1 MAFTENVN
9 AENSPVIG
17 ETVDGAQTVASGGI
31 AQNTTIVT
39 GGKQTVLTGG
49 VTSGVTV
56 EAGGVLNGMGAGAL
70 GGQYSDVVVSGAGAA
85 MQIQGAGTVVDKLAV
100 LGSDFAKVEL
110 WDGAS
115 ATNVKV
121 NAGSQIAMGAGKV
134 GAYLIVTGANA
145 AAEYVEISNYGSAS
159 VYNGGYISD
168 VTVSDGG
175 VLAMSYR
182 KLIDGSTGGVANNVT
197 MNEGGVFWVGT
208 LGSKAYNVTFNPGSL
223 LSGFG
228 AGANGTTFYT
238 SWVVGNDGVTRELEN
253 WDGNDYTVVNGLTL
267 LISNSISDGKGI
279 YLLDYSKIILDGG
292 AIQKSVEDNSFVFAT
307 DDDINI
313 RVVDP
318 VSKEILDSNVYS
330 NWQVA
335 GNQKFILNNGAVTDG
350 LIVYEGGSLSGVY
363 VGRPGPI
370 SAAAGTIITNGR
382 YVFNDGT
389 VKNFSCGNGR
399 AENMIIE
406 DGSFIINGWAG
417 SYTEAGF
424 GSGGI
429 VKNTTMIGGTYVQ
442 GNFAYSDGVTVS
454 NGTALQLY
462 GYDTLLNGVNLD
474 EAEDSV
480 YRNFSIVGGVASG
493 LIIENGGLL
502 MLSAGLV
509 SADGSLPEQTPTKA
523 ENIIVRN
530 FLPEGGLAVNNNR
543 ADKRSYMTMASGTS
557 VTNLLVGNGGYLKA
571 FAGSEIV
578 NGKID
583 KGGAFDIAIDA
594 ASKFEVNVNGST
606 VTFTGTALND
616 FTWDTSNAD
625 QVFTFTESGIA
636 AITEVNNLVINSAGF
651 NAGSNRVYNNVEV
664 NATFNVGAGNTY
676 NNVSVTDNTCV
687 MYEAST
693 INGFV
698 VNGATSFIQF
708 TTGTVTNTELWGGK
722 IEAAGNLVM
731 DGTVV
736 DGTLFNTPVGEV
748 GDSSPDHQTTQLV
761 AYADGVVLKNTRIQN
776 GGSAFLYNGATA
788 VGSGNLSVYYP
799 DGTTVATTTAGLVVD
814 KGGVLYLTNWG
825 LATDTSC
832 TIEGDLWVNGGGTLY
847 LGSTN
852 NKIGRIQTMTGAI
865 ITGIANGTVIDSII
879 LRGADIMIDT
889 KLTINNVIQGNN
901 QSIDGGTVGVWTNNY
916 GILTL
921 NDGIVSS
928 YIQNNGT
935 NAGVKLVM
943 NGGLVENLNLTK
955 NGAVQQILGGT
966 VMSGTIQAG
975 GISDAGAV
983 EGAEINISNFSIGGT
998 AAADFSQA
1006 KLDSLKVTGGSLN
1019 VTGTANIDGVEQT
1032 GGVINIYN
1040 AVADASVTS
1049 ATMNIINP
1057 AGSVD
1062 GLKVYNATVTLK
1074 GDDTDNVMLN
1084 NATIGGTGKTT
1095 FIQAMIGKA
1104 TNIVMNGGKYEAMGT
1119 HRIDGMIVDGANL
1132 DATTRNQLIAYAAG
1146 VTVDNLTL
1154 KAGGSAYFYNGANV
1168 GAGTMVE
1175 AGGVLYLTDRNLS
1188 GATTCN
1194 VTSDLDIYGELYMGG
1209 TANVFGDDV
1218 VIRAYKDAKVSGIA
1232 SGTVI
1237 KNIELWGAAIAIA
1250 DGVTINKADQYGDQ
1264 QIDGGTAS
1272 SWINHG
1278 GILTVNSGT
1287 VNTYTDAADAVGGVV
1302 INGGSVDSLTIANGS
1317 NKNALF
1323 GGSIGSLTVSSG
1335 EFYDNDWYTG
1345 VPPTVFGS
1353 GTIGSID
1360 ITGGNVYLL
1369 SDNTKVTGGVKISG
1383 GMVWVGGPGW
1393 GQNNGKVE
1401 NITMTGGTTRIDGT
1415 VKNMVMSGGIIS
1427 LAGGTIDGGT
1437 FSGGELVNWV
1447 GLASSGT
1454 VSNVAVTG
1462 VTGLSA
1468 DSTIWNNLD
1477 IQLTGAGYIN
1487 FGVRNTFNTLKSTN
1501 KVSFGSGS
1509 VINGAKFDSGAVVVG
1524 NNVTY
1529 NDIEFR
1535 GAGSWAQIG
1544 TGAVVNGLKMYD
1556 KTKFEACA
1564 GIRVSN
1570 AVIDGAG
1577 VTKADGSPLAF
1588 GDHKIGAH
1596 LGVYG
1601 ADAIASGVQLINHG
1615 SATVFNGG
1623 KIEAFT
1629 ATDGGALYLRGWSV
1643 PTTAATG
1650 SAVNGT
1656 ITATGGIWYAGGTL
1670 KDVTIENGA
1679 WKRME
1684 YSGLTIMDNVK
1695 FGHADGTYT
1704 TISCNVAAGTGA
1716 LVLGDGDVFKGNWT
1730 AGGGVGAVGG
1740 VEVTM
1745 TDKATLLGW
1754 NLGSA
1759 TIHGTVVFADGTSKA
1774 FAMGETNN
1782 QGGKHAQGV
1791 YFYNGSAVLGSGSA
1805 TVDETGAVSFKQ
1817 NTADDLYFDGGT
1829 FVLGGMTNVTNL
1841 KFVNGASLQTYSN
1854 ANVQGVNLD
1863 EAEDSIYRNF
1873 SMSNGVASG
1882 VILDNGGFLQLFY
1895 AGQNWKGN
1903 TPSPAGF
1910 AKDMIVR
1917 GKRDAAFGNYGAANI
1932 TDYAGGSFLLL
1943 NDGTGGDNV
1952 IVESGAAI
1960 RFTGSGAN
1968 VTNLTLNEGA
1978 IIKIDAMAGTMNISG
1993 KHVGGDFSI
2002 NKDGI
2007 NNVRLDGALSYI
2019 KFAAG
2024 YTAPTITNLT
2034 LDHNAAIA
2042 LNNATV
2048 NGMNI
2053 VNADKYYTFGSGNV
2067 VSGLT
2072 INDALVS
2079 FAEGNNFSKV
2089 TLTGDKSIATMY
2101 ANSTIDGFTIDGGLT
2116 WTQFMAGT
2124 LKNATM
2130 LGGKI
2135 EAAGNLIIE
2144 GITIDGTK
2152 YHTEVGDTADTSA
2165 DHKTTQLVAYSN
2177 GVAITN
2183 LRATNYGSAH
2193 VYNGALLIGEG
2204 NLTVTR
2210 ASDGHVWTTSAGA
2223 VVESGG
2229 VLYMCDWK
2237 KTADGQGGVVAG
2249 ELWVNEGG
2257 TLYLGNNTFSIDKIQ
2272 TTGGATITGI
2282 VSNTTIKDIVLR
2294 GANITID
2301 EKLTIENAIQG
2312 NNQSIDGGTV
2322 ISWTNNYGVLTLNSG
2337 TVGTYVGAAGGGA
2350 KLVMSGGM
2358 IGEVNLTGNSTKN
2371 VFLGGTVESLYADKA
2386 GGGVVDFIDIPAGE
2400 GSSTRVY
2407 GSATLNGVTIK
2418 GNGGYIAGTWSWD
2431 GAGIDL
2437 WSDNSVAN
2445 DLVVDGGV
2453 ASIGRYDN
2461 GLTKATVNNVTVT
2474 NKGMLR
2480 IDSIANNVTLK
2491 SGTLSVYGG
2500 VIDGVQM
2507 TGGAIANYG
2516 SHRGTIKNATLSAA
2530 EAGSAALNIGATLID
2545 WVNLTVEGGFS
2556 GYTTFGAGSTVNG
2569 LTASSSVAVGK
2580 CTTVTNV
2587 ELNNGAVL
2595 TNYNGA
2601 AIDGLTIYGDGLKT
2615 WAQCT
2620 TGSVKTLALYG
2631 DAKYEAAGTNQVN
2644 GAVVDADGVEVAF
2657 KEIKV
2662 GAHLVLYA
2670 ADVVA
2675 NDVTLLNRGS
2685 ATLYNGATLNNALAY
2700 DGGAVYM
2707 VGWKGETP
2715 AVGGTLND
2723 AVIKSTGA
2731 FWYKGGVV
2739 NNITIESG
2747 ATVEINASYKDKFS
2761 GTYVD
2766 IPGIGDLGFA
2776 LKGDGTGSFVAM
2788 AGTTFAGNWSAG
2800 GGIDGSA
2807 NLSSLWVFEG
2817 ASLRGWNLSSA
2828 VVNGKYVD
2836 GEGNIHKMVMGASN
2850 EFGGKHAEN
2859 VYVYNGS
2866 AVIENGTY
2874 QLSEAGDV
2882 TVKYNTG
2889 KGLIFDN
2896 SLFVLGSLAKAS
2908 DVTFRNHVVFQT
2920 STNAGISGVNYD
2932 EGEDS
2937 LYRNFSIVDGKA
2949 TGLILENGGSLELNY
2964 AGQGWGGNAPSV
2976 AGEAQNIIVRGAES
2990 KLTMNNGTKADNVFI
3005 GSGSTLAA
3013 LNAGEGTVSA
3023 TNVTIEEGGYYQFNN
3038 VTAATALSGTY
3049 AGKAFSMADG
3059 VADGI
3064 VMDNDKLVFTVNE
3077 GIALN
3082 NGTFTAGAFA
3092 LNGAGVS
3099 FGGTTKLALAVD
3111 SSKISKISGDFT
3123 ATGIELAF
3131 GGEAVSFSGLTKLT
3145 VDGGKFSTQDNNM
3158 YGADIVFQGG
3168 AKVTWTGGSFGREGS
3183 ASTMTVTGDGTTLD
3197 ISWQHS
3203 GWGGY
3208 ETVLN
3213 VEDGAQANI
3222 GMYTFFNTVNINKG
3236 GVYVADSPSNSGKLG
3251 TINVTDGWLQLDG
3264 ADNTYTGK
3272 INVVGNED
3280 ANTYAQ
3286 VIGTASGVVKVSGIG
3301 AFYVGSGK
3309 WGAGNVTGGVT
3320 VTTGS
3325 KDKGNVCLRNG
3336 SLVGLNMN
3344 GGTFWYSGSY
3354 RIADDQAAVTLSGDV
3369 AFTNAII
3376 NSGLGNTVVMD
3387 ANSAASLKLG
3397 NYTTVNCSIDASK
3410 QYNISLGAELDFADG
3425 VNVSVGWVNA
3435 FDFSGAKSFVVKSVL
3450 ATDADRFVTGE
3461 DGIISVGT
3469 ITVHGSEGM
3478 YVLGDAKYLDMEGGI
3493 TVKVGALSAAVTEFN
3508 KAFLTNESYGTTMTV
3523 KITVDENN
3531 QAVMTVFRTS
3541 SADKVPASWPTSWAD
3556 APILNIPVTAEDM
3569 ATYAVNGVIGL
3580 QEAGPAAQAKFLYK
3594 DVANN
3599 TNNNLALI
3607 DSACNGAYVI
3617 GGMVKP
3623 NQWGARA
3630 NTWLEVNGAQRVNV
3644 IGGGTAE
3651 GGKITNASNI
3661 YVKGADT
3668 SASVYGGGGAGFT
3681 VANVNIVVEDATIN
3695 RLFGG
3700 GYADG
3705 SWDAAKVITGSS
3717 VGGDVT
3723 GNINVVLTNAV
3734 MQRVVIGG
3742 GYGNVGGN
3750 INVEVNNAIRSAANF
3765 YGGTTSTDTN
3775 TTVGGDIS
3783 LKINGGMYSGM
3794 FVGGS
3799 FVYGNATSTINGN
3812 ISISISGNTKQLN
3825 AYRPDF
3831 SETAWIIG
3839 GGYTST
3845 AGTINV
3851 DGNVSINIVDSYI
3864 GNVVGGGAAA
3874 ATGTSTSVGDIAI
3887 KIGGSVV
3894 TGFVFGGGYSNLM
3907 GVSKTG
3913 DVSITIDSTKATTIY
3928 GNIYAGGRGTAS
3940 QVDGDV
3946 SVVFTGKGENLNFSG
3961 VVSGNGNIT
3970 AVEGLRVLG
3979 FSNFTG
3985 EFNAIVRD
3993 FDKVGFS
4000 GNTVAD
4006 MSNVSVT
4013 VDGIGFALTDRA
4025 STVTDAVVSGG
4036 EFTFNDGAVLDIID
4050 ADKFA
4055 ADGSYVLFDRL
4066 ADESVFTDATIKLVS
4081 SADTELGSFKLG
4093 ESFSI
4098 DGYGTFTATMSN
4110 GAITLNFDK
4119 KDEPA
4124 PATGILA

>member
-17 ETVDGAQTVASGGI
+17 ETVDGAQIVASGGI
-31 AQNTTIVT
+31 AEDTTIVT
-39 GGKQTVLTGG
+39 GGRQTVLTGG

-56 EAGGVLNGMGAGAL
+56 AAGGVLNGMGEGAF

-85 MQIQGAGTVVDKLAV
+85 MQIQGAGTLVDKLEI
-100 LGSDFAKVEL
+100 LGSEFAKTEL

-121 NAGSQIAMGAGKV
+121 DAGSKIAMGAGKV
-134 GAYLIVTGANA
+134 GAYLIITGTDA
-145 AAEYVEISNYGSAS
+145 AAQYVEISNYGSAS

-168 VTVSDGG
+168 VTVSNGG

-182 KLIDGSTGGVANNVT
+182 KLIDGNTAGVANNVT

-238 SWVVGNDGVTRELEN
+238 SWVVGNDGVTRELAN

-267 LISNSISDGKGI
+267 LISNKTSDGNGV
-279 YLLDYSKIILDGG
+279 YLLDYSKIILNGG

-307 DDDINI
+307 DDDVNI

-318 VSKEILDSNVYS
+318 VSGAILDSNVYS

-335 GNQKFILNNGAVTDG
+335 ANQKFVLNNGAVTDG
-350 LIVYEGGSLSGVY
+350 LIIYEGGSLTGVY

-370 SAAAGTIITNGR
+370 SAAAGTIISNGR
-382 YVFNDGT
+382 YIFNDGT
-389 VKNFSCGNGR
+389 VQNFSCGNGR

-406 DGSFIINGWAG
+406 NGSFIINGYAG
-417 SYTEAGF
+417 NYTEAGF

-442 GNFAYSDGVTVS
+442 GNFAYSDGLTIS
-454 NGTALQLY
+454 KGTALQVY

-509 SADGSLPEQTPTKA
+509 SADGSLPDQAPTKA

-530 FLPEGGLAVNNNR
+530 FLPEGGYAVNNNR

-557 VTNLLVGNGGYLKA
+557 VTNLIIGNGGHLKTS
-571 FAGSEIV
+571 AGSEIV
-578 NGKID
+578 NGKVEE
-583 KGGAFDIAIDA
+583 GGAFEIAIDA
-594 ASKFEVNVNGST
+594 ASKFDINVNGNT
-606 VTFTGTALND
+606 VTFTGTALNN
-616 FTWDTSNAD
+616 FTWDTSNAN
-625 QVFTFTESGIA
+625 QIFTFTEAGIA
-636 AITEVNNLVINSAGF
+636 GITEVNDLIVNSADF

-664 NATFNVGAGNTY
+664 NATFNVGTGNTL
-676 NNVSVTDNTCV
+676 NNVSVNDATIV
-687 MYEAST
+687 MYADST
-693 INGFV
+693 INGMI
-698 VNGATSFIQF
+698 VNGANSFAQF

-731 DGTVV
+731 DGTVI
-736 DGTLFNTPVGEV
+736 DGTLFNTPVGETA
-748 GDSSPDHQTTQLV
+748 DSSPDHQTTQLV
-761 AYADGVVLKNTRIQN
+761 AYSDGVVLKNTRIQN
-776 GGSAFLYNGATA
+776 GGSAFIYNGATA
-788 VGSGNLSVYYP
+788 IGSGNLTVYYP

-814 KGGVLYLTNWG
+814 NGGVLYLTNWG
-825 LATDTSC
+825 LATDTTS
-832 TIEGDLWVNGGGTLY
+832 TVEGDLWVAGGGTLY

-852 NKIGRIQTMTGAI
+852 NKIGRIQTMTGANI
-865 ITGIANGTVIDSII
+865 VGIANGTVIDSII
-879 LRGADIMIDT
+879 LRGANISIDT

-916 GILTL
+916 GVLTL

-943 NGGLVENLNLTK
+943 NGGLVENLDLTK
-955 NGAVQQILGGT
+955 NGADQQILGGT
-966 VMSGTIQAG
+966 VMSGTVQAG
-975 GISDAGAV
+975 GISDTGA
-983 EGAEINISNFSIGGT
+983 AEDADINISNFTIGGT
-998 AAADFSQA
+998 AAAEFSKAQ
-1006 KLDSLKVTGGSLN
+1006 LDSLQVTGGTLKVS
-1019 VTGTANIDGVEQT
+1019 GDANIDGVVQT

-1040 AVADASVTS
+1040 AVSNASVS
-1049 ATMNIINP
+1049 SGTMNIINP
-1057 AGSVD
+1057 SGSVD
-1062 GLKVYNATVTLK
+1062 GLTVYNATVTLT
-1074 GDDTDNVMLN
+1074 GEDTDNVMLN
-1084 NATIGGTGKTT
+1084 NANISGTGKTT
-1095 FIQAMIGKA
+1095 FIQAMVGKG

-1119 HRIDGMIVDGANL
+1119 HRIDGMIIDGANL
-1132 DATTRNQLIAYAAG
+1132 DSATRNQLIAYASG

-1168 GAGTMVE
+1168 GAGTTVE
-1175 AGGVLYLTDRNLS
+1175 AGGILYLCDRNLS
-1188 GATTCN
+1188 DATTCN
-1194 VTSDLDIYGELYMGG
+1194 VTADLDIYGELYMGG
-1209 TANVFGDDV
+1209 TANVFGDEV
-1218 VIRAYKDAKVSGIA
+1218 VIRAYAGSTIDGIA

-1237 KNIELWGAAIAIA
+1237 KNIELWGANIDIA
-1250 DGVTINKADQYGDQ
+1250 DGLTLNNVAQYGDQ
-1264 QIDGGTAS
+1264 TVNGGVAS
-1272 SWINHG
+1272 SWKNNAGMLNVSG
-1278 GILTVNSGT
+1278 GVISA
-1287 VNTYTDAADAVGGVV
+1287 YESMSADAGIV
-1302 INGGSVDSLTIANGS
+1302 
-1317 NKNALF
+1317 
-1323 GGSIGSLTVSSG
+1323 
-1335 EFYDNDWYTG
+1335 
-1345 VPPTVFGS
+1345 
-1353 GTIGSID
+1353 
-1360 ITGGNVYLL
+1360 ITGGEVSDLKIENGGTKNAILGGKIGNLTISNGDIYDNNWYIAAPSVFGNGEIGHIEINGTGRVYLL
-1369 SDNTKVTGGVKISG
+1369 SNDTKVTGGVTVNN
-1383 GMVWVGGPGW
+1383 GMLWVGGPGW
-1393 GQNNGKVE
+1393 GQSELSVSDV
-1401 NITMTGGTTRIDGT
+1401 TMYAGTTRIDT
-1415 VKNMVMSGGIIS
+1415 NIKNMTMSGGLIS

-1437 FSGGELVNWV
+1437 FSGGQIVNWV

-1454 VSNVAVTG
+1454 VNNAVVTG

-1468 DSTIWNNLD
+1468 ASTTWNNLD
-1477 IQLTGAGYIN
+1477 IQLVGADYVK
-1487 FGVRNTFNTLKSTN
+1487 FDVQNTFSNLKSTN

-1509 VINGAKFDSGAVVVG
+1509 VVNGARFDSGATVVG

-1529 NDIEFR
+1529 NDIAFY
-1535 GAGSWAQIG
+1535 GIGTWAQIG
-1544 TGAVVNGLKMYD
+1544 AGAVVNGLELYD
-1556 KTKFEACA
+1556 RTKFEACA
-1564 GIRVSN
+1564 GIRVYG
-1570 AVIDGAG
+1570 AVADAKGA
-1577 VTKADGSPLAF
+1577 TKADGSAIEF
-1588 GDHKIGAH
+1588 GDHKVGAH

-1601 ADAIASGVQLINHG
+1601 ADAYASGVTLLNHG

-1623 KIEAFT
+1623 KIEDFV
-1629 ATDGGALYLRGWSV
+1629 ATEGGALYVRGWSV

-1656 ITATGGIWYAGGTL
+1656 ITATGGIWYAGGLLENVTIEYGAWKKFEYNAL
-1670 KDVTIENGA
+1670 TNMKDVTIMN
-1679 WKRME
+1679 
-1684 YSGLTIMDNVK
+1684 
-1695 FGHADGTYT
+1695 ADGTST
-1704 TISCNVAAGTGA
+1704 VVTCNVAAGTGT
-1716 LVLGDGDVFKGNWT
+1716 LNLGDGESFIGNWA
-1730 AGGGVGAVGG
+1730 AGGGVAGTIGG
-1740 VEVTM
+1740 VEVNM
-1745 TDKATLLGW
+1745 TAKSSLIGW
-1754 NLGSA
+1754 NLGTS
-1759 TIHGTVVFADGTSKA
+1759 TIHGTVVLADGTSKT
-1774 FAMGETNN
+1774 FAMGETNA

-1791 YFYNGSAVLGSGSA
+1791 YFYNGSCVLGSGSA
-1805 TVDETGAVSFKQ
+1805 AVDADGNVTFKQ

-1841 KFVNGASLQTYSN
+1841 TFVNGASLQTYSN
-1854 ANVQGVNLD
+1854 GNIQGVNLD

-1873 SMSNGVASG
+1873 SMKDGVASG
-1882 VILDNGGFLQLFY
+1882 VILNNGGFLQLFV
-1895 AGQNWKGN
+1895 AGQNWGGN

-1910 AKDMIVR
+1910 AQDMIVR
-1917 GKRDAAFGNYGAANI
+1917 GQRASALGNYNAANMN
-1932 TDYAGGSFLLL
+1932 DYAGGSFLLL
-1943 NDGTGGDNV
+1943 NNGTGGDNV

-1960 RFTGSGAN
+1960 RFTGSGAK

-1978 IIKIDAMAGTMNISG
+1978 IIKLDAMADTMDISG
-1993 KHVGGDFSI
+1993 KNVNGDFA
-2002 NKDGI
+2002 I
-2007 NNVRLDGALSYI
+2007 NNQEISNVVLDGKLSYI

-2024 YTAPTITNLT
+2024 YTNPVINNLT
-2034 LDHNAAIA
+2034 LNNNASIA
-2042 LNNATV
+2042 LNGMTV
-2048 NGMNI
+2048 NGMKI
-2053 VNADKYYTFGSGNV
+2053 TNATEYYTFGSGNTVTDLV
-2067 VSGLT
+2067 VVDS
-2072 INDALVS
+2072 LVS
-2079 FAEGNNFSKV
+2079 FAAGNNYKNVS
-2089 TLTGDKSIATMY
+2089 LTGDKSIAVMY
-2101 ANSTIDGFTIDGGLT
+2101 ANSTIDGFTIDAGT
-2116 WTQFMAGT
+2116 AWTQFLAGT
-2124 LKNATM
+2124 IKNATM

-2152 YHTEVGDTADTSA
+2152 YHTEIGDTADTSA
-2165 DHKTTQLVAYSN
+2165 DHQTTQLVAYAN
-2177 GVAITN
+2177 GVAITDM
-2183 LRATNYGSAH
+2183 RVTNYGSAH
-2193 VYNGALLIGEG
+2193 VYNGALVIGEGG

-2229 VLYMCDWK
+2229 VLYMCDWTK
-2237 KTADGQGGVVAG
+2237 NPTGQGGVVAG

-2272 TTGGATITGI
+2272 TTTGATITGI
-2282 VSNTTIKDIVLR
+2282 VADTTIKDIVLR
-2294 GANITID
+2294 GANIMID
-2301 EKLTIENAIQG
+2301 DKLTIENAVQG

-2322 ISWTNNYGVLTLNSG
+2322 ISWTNNYGVLTMNSG
-2337 TVGTYVGAAGGGA
+2337 TVGTYVGAATAGA
-2350 KLVMSGGM
+2350 KLVMNGGM
-2358 IGEVNLTGNSTKN
+2358 IGEVNLTGNTARN

-2386 GGGVVDFIDIPAGE
+2386 GCYLVDYMDVVDAE

-2407 GSATLNGVTIK
+2407 GSATLNGVTVK
-2418 GNGGYIAGTWSWD
+2418 GNGGYVSGTWSWD
-2431 GAGIDL
+2431 GASFDM

-2445 DLVVDGGV
+2445 DVVVDGGV

-2461 GLTKATVNNVTVT
+2461 GLTKATINNVTVE

-2480 IDSIANNVTLK
+2480 VDSIANNVTLK

-2516 SHRGTIKNATLSAA
+2516 SHRGKISNATFSCV
-2530 EAGSAALNIGATLID
+2530 EAGTASLGVDAGSID
-2545 WVNLTVEGGFS
+2545 WVNVTVEAGFS
-2556 GYTTFGAGSTVNG
+2556 GSTVFGSGCTVDG
-2569 LTASSSVAVGK
+2569 LYASSNVNVGK
-2580 CTTVTNV
+2580 CTTVANV
-2587 ELNNGAVL
+2587 EIHDGAVL
-2595 TNYNGA
+2595 TNYDGA
-2601 AIDGLTIYGDGLKT
+2601 AINGLAIYGDGMKS

-2620 TGSVKTLALYG
+2620 TGSVTNLSLYG

-2644 GAVVDADGVEVAF
+2644 GAIVDADGVEVAF

-2685 ATLYNGATLNNALAY
+2685 ATIYNGATLNNAVAY

-2707 VGWKGETP
+2707 VDWNGNKP
-2715 AVGGTLND
+2715 AVNGTLND

-2817 ASLRGWNLSSA
+2817 ASLLGWNLSTA

-2874 QLSEAGDV
+2874 QLSEAGDA

-2896 SLFVLGSLAKAS
+2896 SLFVLGSLAQVS
-2908 DVTFRNHVVFQT
+2908 DVTFRNNVVFQT
-2920 STNAGISGVNYD
+2920 STNASISGVNYD
-2932 EGEDS
+2932 ESEDS
-2937 LYRNFSIVDGKA
+2937 IYRNFSIVDGKA

-2964 AGQGWGGNAPSV
+2964 AGQGWGGNTPSV
-2976 AGEAQNIIVRGAES
+2976 AGEASGIIVRGAES
-2990 KLTMNNGTKADNVFI
+2990 KLTMNNGTKADNVLV
-3005 GSGSTLAA
+3005 GSGSTIVA
-3013 LNAGEGTVSA
+3013 LNNGEGTVSA

-3038 VTAATALSGTY
+3038 VTADTVLGGTY
-3049 AGKAFSMADG
+3049 AGKAFTMADG
-3059 VADGI
+3059 IADGI
-3064 VMDNDKLVFTVNE
+3064 VMDNAKLIFTVNS

-3082 NGTFTAGAFA
+3082 NGSFTAGALT
-3092 LNGAGVS
+3092 LNGEGVS
-3099 FGGTTKLALAVD
+3099 FGGTTNLALAVD
-3111 SSKISKISGDFT
+3111 STKISKISGDFT
-3123 ATGIELAF
+3123 ATGIDLTF
-3131 GGEAVSFSGLTKLT
+3131 GGEKVNFSGLTKLT
-3145 VDGGKFSTQDNNM
+3145 VDGGNFSTQDNNM
-3158 YGADIVFQGG
+3158 YGADIVFKGG
-3168 AKVTWTGGSFGREGS
+3168 VKANWVGGSFGREGS
-3183 ASTMTVTGDGTTLD
+3183 ASTMTVTGENTQLN

-3222 GMYTFFNTVNINKG
+3222 GMYTFFKTVNINKG
-3236 GVYVADSPSNSGKLG
+3236 GVYVGDSPSNSGKLG

-3264 ADNTYTGK
+3264 ADNTYTGN
-3272 INVVGNED
+3272 INVVGKED
-3280 ANTYAQ
+3280 ADTYAQ
-3286 VIGTASGVVKVSGIG
+3286 IIGTASGVVKVSGLG
-3301 AFYVGSGK
+3301 AVYVGSGK
-3309 WGAGNVTGGVT
+3309 WGAGSATGGVT
-3320 VTTGS
+3320 VSTGS
-3325 KDKGNVCLRNG
+3325 KDSGNVCLRNG

-3354 RIADDQAAVTLSGDV
+3354 RIADDQAQVSLSGDV
-3369 AFTNAII
+3369 SFVNAVI
-3376 NSGLGNTVVMD
+3376 NSGLDNTVVMD
-3387 ANSAASLKLG
+3387 ANSASSLKLG

-3410 QYNISLGAELDFADG
+3410 QYNITLGAGLDFADG
-3425 VNVSVGWVNA
+3425 VSVSVGWVNA
-3435 FDFSGAKSFVVKSVL
+3435 LDFSGAKSFVVNSAL

-3461 DGIISVGT
+3461 EGIISIGT
-3469 ITVHGSEGM
+3469 ITVHGTEGM
-3478 YVLGDAKYLDMEGGI
+3478 YVLGDAKYLDIEGGI
-3493 TVKVGALSAAVTEFN
+3493 TVKAGALSAAVTAFN
-3508 KAFLTNESYGTTMTV
+3508 EAFLTNESYGTTMTV
-3523 KITVDENN
+3523 KISVDENN
-3531 QAVMTVFRTS
+3531 QAVLTVFRTS

-3569 ATYAVNGVIGL
+3569 ATYAVDGVIGL

-3594 DVANN
+3594 DPAKN

-3607 DSACNGAYVI
+3607 DIACTGAYVI

-3630 NTWLEVNGAQRVNV
+3630 NTWLEVAGAQRVTV
-3644 IGGGTAE
+3644 IGGGTAD
-3651 GGKITNASNI
+3651 GGNITNASNI

-3668 SASVYGGGGAGFT
+3668 SASIYGGGGAGFT
-3681 VANVNIVVEDATIN
+3681 VANVNIAVDDATIN

-3705 SWDAAKVITGSS
+3705 NWTAAKVITGSS
-3717 VGGDVT
+3717 VGGNVS
-3723 GNINVVLTNAV
+3723 GNINVVLNNAT
-3734 MQRVVIGG
+3734 MQRVVVGG

-3750 INVEVNNAIRSAANF
+3750 INVEVNNGIRSAANF
-3765 YGGTTSTDTN
+3765 YGGTTNGDN
-3775 TTVGGDIS
+3775 DTTVGGDIS
-3783 LKINGGMYSGM
+3783 LKINGGTYSGM
-3794 FVGGS
+3794 FVGAS
-3799 FVYGNATSTINGN
+3799 FVYGKATSTINGN
-3812 ISISISGNTKQLN
+3812 VSISVTGNAKQLN

-3831 SETAWIIG
+3831 SETAWVIG
-3839 GGYTST
+3839 GGYTSA

-3851 DGNVSINIVDSYI
+3851 NGNVSINISDSYI

-3874 ATGTSTSVGDIAI
+3874 ATGTAASVGDVNI
-3887 KIGGSVV
+3887 KIAGSVV
-3894 TGFVFGGGYSNLM
+3894 SGFVFGGGYSNLL

-3913 DVSITIDSTKATTIY
+3913 DVNVTIDSTKVTTIY

-3940 QVDGDV
+3940 QVEGDV
-3946 SVVFTGKGENLNFSG
+3946 SVVFSGKGEYLNFSG

-3970 AVEGLRVLG
+3970 AVEGQRSLG
-3979 FSNFTG
+3979 FTNFTG

-3993 FDKVGFS
+3993 FDSVGFYGS
-4000 GNTVAD
+4000 TAVD
-4006 MSNVSVT
+4006 LSNVSVT
-4013 VDGIGFALTDRA
+4013 VDGVGFELTKRTEA
-4025 STVTDAVVSGG
+4025 VATDAVVTGG
-4036 EFTFNDGAVLDIID
+4036 EFIFNDGASLDILD
-4050 ADKFA
+4050 ADKFV
-4055 ADGSYVLFDRL
+4055 ADGSYILFDKIV
-4066 ADESVFTDATIKLVS
+4066 DESAFADATINLFAEGTK
-4081 SADTELGSFKLG
+4081 TNSFKLG
-4093 ESFSI
+4093 ESFDI
-4098 DGYGTFTATMSN
+4098 EGYGTFTATMSN
-4110 GAITLNFDK
+4110 GAITLTFDK
-4119 KDEPA
+4119 KDEVPPVGA
-4124 PATGILA
+4124 LA